1 MGKEKMFFDKM
12 FCSGQY
18 NLEIHFQI
26 QNTENKYN
34 LEIYFQI
41 QNTSTILISP
51 KNETIYHSLI
61 L

>member
-1 MGKEKMFFDKM
+1 MGKKIIYFDKM

-34 LEIYFQI
+34 LEIHFQI
-41 QNTSTILISP
+41 QNTSTILINSEHE
-51 KNETIYHSLI
+51 K
-61 L
+61 